1 MNVSIAGSLVVI
13 CSPNVF
19 LDANSNV
26 TTSGFGCSSGTG
38 YGAGKSGYE
47 SIGGGGGGYGG
58 AGGCGFGSNGNEG
71 LGYASDS
78 SFSAGSGGGRYS
90 TVVNS
95 IFAEGLVENSTVIQ
109 NYVPNNSS
117 VAQSGA
123 GGGVIVFVGVES
135 VVLNAYI
142 DQQNGIQGANCGG
155 GGAGGTIA
163 VIAGSFSGTGR
174 LESMGGSGGFD
185 PYPGGGGG
193 GGVVTLFNPD
203 GQYVSNS
210 QQTFSY
216 SGNIITTGG
225 FAFAGTGVGST
236 GTISLPSCPAGYG
249 NSPSSQ
255 MESALSLVRCVRFAS
270 L

>member
-1 MNVSIAGSLVVI
+1 VFAFQYLTLEYPAILQVVDNAYCIAAWFSNGYGFFQPLYLLQYAMHSRNMNVSIAGSLVVI

-142 DQQNGIQGANCGG
+142 DQQ
-155 GGAGGTIA
+155 
-163 VIAGSFSGTGR
+163 
-174 LESMGGSGGFD
+174 
-185 PYPGGGGG
+185 
-193 GGVVTLFNPD
+193 
-203 GQYVSNS
+203 
-210 QQTFSY
+210 
-216 SGNIITTGG
+216 
-225 FAFAGTGVGST
+225 
-236 GTISLPSCPAGYG
+236 
-249 NSPSSQ
+249 
-255 MESALSLVRCVRFAS
+255 
-270 L
+270 